1 MAGYDQS
8 MVIESKDLFR
18 IAFQIVKTGVIEY
31 GNEQLHVK
39 RSNMFTAAI
48 EYKNAMVNGGWAHFS

>member
-1 MAGYDQS
+1 
-8 MVIESKDLFR
+8 MVIENKGLFR